1 MAQRNSFTSG
11 EEAVLLKR
19 YLREI
24 SRFPLLT
31 PEEEK
36 ALAARVQRGD
46 GEALKQLVESNL
58 RFVVSFSKKFRGWGL
73 SFQDLI
79 NEGNI
84 GLMEAAKRFD
94 PRKGTRF
101 ITYAVWWIRQAIIH
115 AISEQGGPFRIPQ
128 KQANL
133 LYNIHKTI
141 AAMTPLLERAPTA
154 EEIAQELDVSREN
167 IETLMS
173 AQNEDVPLETAGTG
187 DDGDFQLLDKIE
199 QETMPPVDQRLMDES
214 FRLLVNRMLRDLDE
228 KEREVLKLRYGLD
241 DNLPH
246 TLKQAGEK
254 LGLSRERVRQIES
267 SAMKKLQRS
276 KKNRQLMGYLN

>member
-1 MAQRNSFTSG
+1 MAQRNSFSSG
-11 EEAVLLKR
+11 EEAALLKR

-24 SRFPLLT
+24 SRFALLT
-31 PEEEK
+31 PEQEK
-36 ALAARVQRGD
+36 ELAARIQRGD
-46 GEALKQLVESNL
+46 GEALKQLVEGNL

-94 PRKGTRF
+94 PKKGTRF

-141 AAMTPLLERAPTA
+141 AAMTPVLERAPTA
-154 EEIAQELDVSREN
+154 AEIAEELDVSREN

-173 AQNEDVPLETAGTG
+173 AQNEDVPLETSGFG
-187 DDGDFQLLDKIE
+187 DDSDFQLLDKIE
-199 QETMPPVDQRLMDES
+199 QETMPPVDQRLMEES
-214 FRLLVNRMLRDLDE
+214 FRTLLNRMLRDLDD
-228 KEREVLKLRYGLD
+228 KEREVLRLRYGLD
-241 DNLPH
+241 DNMPH

>member
-1 MAQRNSFTSG
+1 MAQRNSFSSG
-11 EEAVLLKR
+11 EEAALLKR

-24 SRFPLLT
+24 SRFSLLT
-31 PEEEK
+31 PEQEK
-36 ALAARVQRGD
+36 ELAARIQRGD
-46 GEALKQLVESNL
+46 GEALKQLVEGNL

-94 PRKGTRF
+94 PKKGTRF

-141 AAMTPLLERAPTA
+141 AAMTPVLERAPTA
-154 EEIAQELDVSREN
+154 AEIAEELDVSREN

-173 AQNEDVPLETAGTG
+173 AQNEDVPLETSGFG
-187 DDGDFQLLDKIE
+187 DDSDFQLLDKIE
-199 QETMPPVDQRLMDES
+199 QETMPPVDQRLMEES
-214 FRLLVNRMLRDLDE
+214 FRTLLNRMLRDLDD
-228 KEREVLKLRYGLD
+228 KEREVLRLRYGLD
-241 DNLPH
+241 DNMPH

>member
-31 PEEEK
+31 PEKEK
-36 ALAARVQRGD
+36 ELATRIQRGD

-94 PRKGTRF
+94 PKKGTRF

-141 AAMTPLLERAPTA
+141 AAMTPVLERAPTA
-154 EEIAQELDVSREN
+154 EEIAEELDVSREN

-173 AQNEDVPLETAGTG
+173 AQNEDVPLETAGSG

-214 FRLLVNRMLRDLDE
+214 FRSLVNRMLRDLDD

>member
-31 PEEEK
+31 PDQEK
-36 ALAARVQRGD
+36 ELATRVQRGD

-94 PRKGTRF
+94 PKKGTRF

-141 AAMTPLLERAPTA
+141 AAMTPVLERAPTA
-154 EEIAQELDVSREN
+154 EEIAEELDVSREN

-173 AQNEDVPLETAGTG
+173 AQNEDVPLETTGSG

-199 QETMPPVDQRLMDES
+199 QETMPPVDQRLMEES
-214 FRLLVNRMLRDLDE
+214 FRTLVNRMLRDLDD